1 VPRKVSLDAWVSI
14 PAIFRPFQ
22 PGHRIPVNPPG
33 TVAIVRGSGTVK
45 AEGGEMVLEYL
56 VDLEWPGNGVGQ
68 S

>member
-1 VPRKVSLDAWVSI
+1 L
-14 PAIFRPFQ
+14 FHEYRPFQ

-56 VDLEWPGNGVGQ
+56 VDPEWPGNGVGQ